1 MDEALVKSSDSSVS
15 CRFFYWWPLLLGPIA
30 MVLVYIANGTDTEGL
45 FSSRTNE
52 GMALILVGT
61 SVVLFALQAIIFRSE
76 FHLFMAV
83 LCAAFFCRE
92 WHFYGTSRGIYIA
105 LVLLGIWAVIR
116 RVDFARIVGNGH
128 LKIWIVTMMAT
139 YLLSQLIAR
148 RVFKHIPILPNE
160 AHLHIPLEETM
171 ETLAHLTMIV
181 VCIIAL
187 KARPQKQG

>member
-15 CRFFYWWPLLLGPIA
+15 CRFFSWWPLLLGPVA
-30 MVLVYIANGTDTEGL
+30 MALVYIAEATGREEL
-45 FSSRTNE
+45 VSRGFNE
-52 GMALILVGT
+52 QMALVLVGIPL
-61 SVVLFALQAIIFRSE
+61 VLFALQAIIFRSE

-105 LVLLGIWAVIR
+105 LVLLGTWAAIR
-116 RVDFARIVGNGH
+116 RVNFDRIVGKGH
-128 LKIWIVTMMAT
+128 LRIWIIAMLVT

-160 AHLHIPLEETM
+160 GQLHISLEETV
-171 ETLAHLTMIV
+171 ETAGHLTMIAV
-181 VCIIAL
+181 SIIAL
-187 KARPQKQG
+187 KARPQKQS